1 MVKQILD
8 LVTLPPANCWD
19 EAQYSEPGSEI
30 TLVPASELH
39 EGQHVLHNGTLLKV
53 RRVVPAFTRP
63 QACHIHLVPLNWQP
77 LAGVNQ
83 QLADRDEA
91 TALVRVACPIRKP
104 FQVVA

>member
-1 MVKQILD
+1 MVEQILD
-8 LVTLPPANCWD
+8 LVTLHPENYWD
-19 EAQYSEPGSEI
+19 DAPYPDLTREI

-39 EGQHVLHNGTLLKV
+39 EGQHVLHNGALLKV

-63 QACHIHLVPLNWQP
+63 QACHIHLVPLNWHP
-77 LAGVNQ
+77 LAGVSQ

-91 TALVRVACPIRKP
+91 TALIRVACPTRKP